1 KQSDLRGRSRPC
13 PPSRS
18 CLARPQR
25 TRSTVPVIRQFLH
38 NAPWLSSVS
47 RCLGPTQRRD
57 PVSSSFGG
65 QPHHLPRLEHGPLRH
80 LDPTVNAVCL
90 NDLLSCITKSSVT
103 IGFDL

>member
-1 KQSDLRGRSRPC
+1 MPAAVSMKFFTLGSHSLPNQATQNKQSDLRDRSRPW

-18 CLARPQR
+18 CLARLQR
-25 TRSTVPVIRQFLH
+25 TRSTVPVTRQFLH

-65 QPHHLPRLEHGPLRH
+65 QPHHLPARSTAHYG
-80 LDPTVNAVCL
+80 
-90 NDLLSCITKSSVT
+90 I
-103 IGFDL
+103 